1 MKGKSILLAMIF
13 GILVSSLFGQETL
26 LEKANAF
33 YDMEDYS
40 NAKELYLQV
49 LSAGKFS
56 GETLYRYVYS
66 LERLNGLNSD
76 ILDLYAVTNFYL
88 AMDGSNNQYEE
99 YCKNK
104 LESNLYDTSKLTWG
118 QSQDMVKNHVKANM
132 LKYSPLKNITMTLRS
147 SGTFGLIVFL
157 IFSIVVYI
165 LAYTFSKK
173 TKCIIIWSW
182 WDLIFIAIS
191 SLIFIFYLF
200 DFENKI
206 KNDSAINVIYFI
218 ATITTFGFS
227 VISNIKYS
235 PTKWPLYAFISVL
248 TKFVLLVVIPL
259 VFVLAIICWYLANS
273 GKRDRRYRDGT
284 KNNQRTK
291 NYNFYVPMFTA
302 IYTFLI
308 INLIK
313 FDKKLKEE

>member
-1 MKGKSILLAMIF
+1 MAGALIA
-13 GILVSSLFGQETL
+13 QETSL
-26 LEKANAF
+26 DKANL
-33 YDMEDYS
+33 YYTNNDYE
-40 NAKELYLQV
+40 NAKALYLQV
-49 LSAGKFS
+49 LSKGKFT

-66 LERLNGLNSD
+66 LEMLNGINPD
-76 ILDLYAVTNFYL
+76 ILDLYAATKFYL
-88 AMDGSNNQYEE
+88 SMDGSNNQYEE

-104 LESNLYDTSKLTWG
+104 LESNSYDMSKLTWG
-118 QSQDMVKNHVKANM
+118 QSQDIVKKYVKANM
-132 LKYSPLKNITMTLRS
+132 PKHSPLKNITTKLRS
-147 SGTFGLIVFL
+147 SGTFGLIIFL
-157 IFSIVVYI
+157 IFAVIVYI

-182 WDLIFIAIS
+182 WDLIFIAFS

-206 KNDSAINVIYFI
+206 KNDTAINIIYFI
-218 ATITTFGFS
+218 ATITTFVFS
-227 VISNIKYS
+227 IISNIKYS
-235 PTKWPLYAFISVL
+235 FSKWPLYAVISLL

-259 VFVLAIICWYLANS
+259 ILVLAIICWYLANS
-273 GKRDRRYRDGT
+273 GKKDRRYKDGT

-291 NYNFYVPMFTA
+291 NYNFYVPIFTA
-302 IYTFLI
+302 IYSFLI

>member
-1 MKGKSILLAMIF
+1 MKTKLVTLFFTFILMA
-13 GILVSSLFGQETL
+13 GSLIAQETFL
-26 LEKANAF
+26 DKANIL
-33 YDMEDYS
+33 YNNDDYE
-40 NAKELYLQV
+40 NAKTLYLQV
-49 LSAGKFS
+49 LNKGKFT

-66 LERLNGLNSD
+66 LEMLNGLNSD
-76 ILDLYAVTNFYL
+76 ILDLYAATEFYL
-88 AMDGSNNQYEE
+88 KMDGSNNQYEE

-104 LESNLYDTSKLTWG
+104 LENNSYDTSKLTWG
-118 QSQDMVKNHVKANM
+118 QSQDMVKNHIKTNM
-132 LKYSPLKNITMTLRS
+132 PKYSVLKNITIALRS

-157 IFSIVVYI
+157 IFSVIVYI

-173 TKCIIIWSW
+173 TKCVIIWSW

-200 DFENKI
+200 DFEDKI
-206 KNDSAINVIYFI
+206 KNDTAINIIYFI
-218 ATITTFGFS
+218 ATITTFAFS
-227 VISNIKYS
+227 IISNIKYS
-235 PTKWPLYAFISVL
+235 FTKWPLYAVISIL

-259 VFVLAIICWYLANS
+259 IFVLAIICWYLANS
-273 GKRDRRYRDGT
+273 GKRDRRYKDGT
-284 KNNQRTK
+284 RNNERTK
-291 NYNFYVPMFTA
+291 NYNFYVPIFTA